1 MRDKLAQSLFLV
13 GPMGA
18 GKTTVG
24 RHLADL
30 LECEFMDSDHEIEQR
45 TGASIPWIFDK
56 EGEGGFR
63 LREQAVID
71 DLTQKQPPFV
81 LATGGGAVMR
91 EINRQHLQQRG
102 VVIYLYTPVEMQLAR
117 TARDRNRPL
126 LQTANPEARLREL
139 LAIRDPLYREIA
151 HHIVP
156 TLDGSAR
163 ELAQKIIHLVQ
174 TNPLKSSPL

>member
-91 EINRQHLQQRG
+91 EENKA
-102 VVIYLYTPVEMQLAR
+102 E
-117 TARDRNRPL
+117 
-126 LQTANPEARLREL
+126 
-139 LAIRDPLYREIA
+139 
-151 HHIVP
+151 
-156 TLDGSAR
+156 GS
-163 ELAQKIIHLVQ
+163 
-174 TNPLKSSPL
+174 